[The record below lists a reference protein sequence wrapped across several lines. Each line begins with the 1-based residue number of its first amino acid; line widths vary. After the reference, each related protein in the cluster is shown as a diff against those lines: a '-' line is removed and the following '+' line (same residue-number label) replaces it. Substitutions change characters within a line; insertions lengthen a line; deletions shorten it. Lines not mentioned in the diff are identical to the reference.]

1 MQISL
6 SDIMN
11 KRINNSQKS
20 DPAPSAEPWLF
31 WYDDPHEPALNMA
44 LDEALLFEVNSVQPK
59 QPVVRFYQWDRPAV
73 SIGYIQ
79 KHSAAE
85 EYGYAVVR
93 RPTGGGV
100 VLHDYDFT
108 YSVAIPSKHW
118 LIDVDRVRNNGDL
131 SPAEIELLEGL
142 RLETELG
149 DSRIQTGIDRQSMVC
164 FENPTKYDILFND
177 QKIAGSAQRR
187 LREGILHQGSVHF
200 DEQLPFNHARLA
212 ESITAGFVD
221 ALNIEAQTFMPCAE
235 LLEEAE
241 QIADSKYRLESW
253 NKKRP

>member
-1 MQISL
+1 
-6 SDIMN
+6 MN
-11 KRINNSQKS
+11 KSMNISQKS
-20 DPAPSAEPWLF
+20 ASAPLAESWLF

-44 LDEALLFEVNSVQPK
+44 LDEALLSDVDSVQPK
-59 QPVVRFYQWDRPAV
+59 QPVVRFYKWDRPAV

-79 KHSAAE
+79 KYSSAE
-85 EYGYAVVR
+85 EYGHTVVR

-118 LIDVDRVRNNGDL
+118 LIDVDRVSSYGYINK
-131 SPAEIELLEGL
+131 AVVHGL
-142 RLETELG
+142 KRLNLETELA
-149 DSRIQTGIDRQSMVC
+149 DSRIQAGIDRQSMIC
-164 FENPTKYDILFND
+164 FENPTKYDILFNN

-200 DEQLPFNHARLA
+200 DEQLPFSHARFA

-221 ALNIEAQTFMPCAE
+221 ALGIEAQTFMPCDE
-235 LLEEAE
+235 LLDAAE